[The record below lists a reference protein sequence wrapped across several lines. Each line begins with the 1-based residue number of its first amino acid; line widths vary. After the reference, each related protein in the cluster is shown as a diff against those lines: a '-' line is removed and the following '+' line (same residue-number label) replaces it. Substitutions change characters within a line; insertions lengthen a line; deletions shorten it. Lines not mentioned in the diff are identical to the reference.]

1 MALPGEVYREFVKRT
16 HRMMAVYLAVI
27 AWTRNLDCV
36 ALDRNEI
43 VGLWGLRKRVENQR
57 LDWLKHDVKLFFP
70 YVEALWDKGTH
81 KFGGV
86 FLARREFP
94 TDAFTDSMSDEKR
107 MQFLTDKGL
116 QSAVV
121 TLPAESEMLAYL
133 TPVIHGLADL
143 PVAVDR

>member
-1 MALPGEVYREFVKRT
+1 
-16 HRMMAVYLAVI
+16 MMAAYLAVI
-27 AWTRNLDCV
+27 AWTQNLDCV
-36 ALDRNEI
+36 ALDQNEI

-57 LDWLKHDVKLFFP
+57 LDWLKHDVKLCFP
-70 YVEALWDKGTH
+70 HVEALWYRRGTR
-81 KFGGV
+81 KFGSV

-107 MQFLTDKGL
+107 IQLLTDKGL

-133 TPVIHGLADL
+133 TSVIHGLADL
-143 PVAVDR
+143 PVAADR